1 MSETEKLIGFEKVLA
16 ESARQLKAE
25 REETRKHIAQLE
37 VALSDL
43 MNDYAKRVRNGQMLK
58 PYLQARRLV
67 NDD

>member
-37 VALSDL
+37 AEIEF
-43 MNDYAKRVRNGQMLK
+43 LK
-58 PYLQARRLV
+58 KEAEPFRAQIDQRKTYKAHDEQS
-67 NDD
+67 